1 MPATR
6 TVARIISATIAPAEI
21 QAASPRRSIWY
32 PSRIMQAFR
41 VLAPSPAK
49 IFMGSSQL
57 KYAEYIP
64 TEIGMNNTPQEMP
77 MQMCSSGSHRSNQ
90 FRWMDPSAS
99 RRPHPATANPML
111 IASKT
116 AANMTMV
123 HSTIS
128 FDAKSLLLNF
138 IFPCKSRILT
148 KIGVMGAVTIRTVD
162 HRKQPA
168 NPT

>member
-1 MPATR
+1 
-6 TVARIISATIAPAEI
+6 
-21 QAASPRRSIWY
+21 
-32 PSRIMQAFR
+32 
-41 VLAPSPAK
+41 
-49 IFMGSSQL
+49 MGSSQL

-64 TEIGMNNTPQEMP
+64 MEIEMYETAQKMP
-77 MQMCSSGSHRSNQ
+77 MQMCSSGSRRSNQ

-99 RRPHPATANPML
+99 RRPHPATAIPML

-148 KIGVMGAVTIRTVD
+148 KIGVMGTVTIRTMD
-162 HRKQPA
+162 HRKQPT

>member
-1 MPATR
+1 M
-6 TVARIISATIAPAEI
+6 
-21 QAASPRRSIWY
+21 
-32 PSRIMQAFR
+32 
-41 VLAPSPAK
+41 APSPAK

-64 TEIGMNNTPQEMP
+64 MEIEMYETAQKMP

-138 IFPCKSRILT
+138 IFPCKSRIPAR
-148 KIGVMGAVTIRTVD
+148 IGVMGAVTIRTVD